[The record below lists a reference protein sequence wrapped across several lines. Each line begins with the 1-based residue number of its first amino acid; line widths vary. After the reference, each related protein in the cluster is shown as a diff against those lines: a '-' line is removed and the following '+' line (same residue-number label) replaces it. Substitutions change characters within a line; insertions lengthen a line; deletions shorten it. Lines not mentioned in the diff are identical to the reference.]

1 MDTMTA
7 IDFATLR
14 DEMVRRQI
22 AARGVR
28 DRRVLEAMRTVPREV
43 FVPERLAEFAYDDTP
58 LPIGEEQTISQPYV
72 VALMAEALEL
82 GPQDKVLEIGA
93 GSGYAAAVLSRIAR
107 EVWAIERHESLARQA
122 RARMERLGYSNVHI
136 LHGDG
141 TLGWPEQAPYDGIVV
156 AAGGPEV
163 PRALLDQLAEGG
175 RLVIP
180 IGPDPR
186 TQSLVRVRRR
196 ADGDYIRE
204 DLGAVRFVPLI
215 GAQGW
220 REEGGAFTAPPQAP
234 VVGVGGPPGEPVTE
248 DPAAAAR
255 ASEAE
260 RAAQAAAGVRPVS
273 EALAPAGLPPEVV
286 LTYPRAASPPA
297 QVAKLIREEAEPFD
311 DLETADLGAL
321 LERIGDCR
329 VVLLGEA
336 THGTS
341 EFYRFRARI
350 TQELLR
356 QKGFNVVA
364 VEADWPDAAQIDRYV
379 RGRETPPAEG
389 PTFARFPTWMW
400 RNREVRDFV
409 HWLRDYNEEVSEPE
423 RKVSFHGLDLYSL
436 YTSIASVLRYL
447 DEVDPEAGQVARL
460 RYGCLTPW
468 AQDPALYGRA
478 ALTRR
483 FAVCEAEV
491 LTNLREMLD
500 RRLQYAAR
508 DGESFL
514 DAVQNARVVANA
526 ERYYRAMYYGSA
538 ESWNLRD
545 RHMFDT
551 LRTLIGFRGAEAKAV
566 VWEHNSHIGNAAATE
581 MGARGELN
589 VGQLARDEYGD
600 DAYLVGFGTDH
611 GTVAAAT
618 DWDGEMEIKRVR
630 PSHPESYERLCHESG
645 VAAFLLHLR
654 EPERSEVREELEAP
668 RLERAIGV
676 IYRPET
682 ELLSHYFQA
691 VLPWQFDEY
700 AWFDETRAVTPLGTE
715 EVSGLPETY
724 PFGL

>member
-1 MDTMTA
+1 METMTA
-7 IDFATLR
+7 LDFATLR
-14 DEMVRRQI
+14 QEMVDRQI

-28 DRRVLEAMRTVPREV
+28 SPRVLEALRTVPRER
-43 FVPERLAEFAYDDTP
+43 FVPERLAELAYDDTP

-82 GPQDKVLEIGA
+82 QPGDKVLEIGA

-107 EVWAIERHESLARQA
+107 EVWTIERHPSLAREA
-122 RARMERLGYSNVHI
+122 RERMARLGYSNLQV

-141 TLGWPEQAPYDGIVV
+141 TLGWPEHAPYDAIVV

-163 PRALLDQLAEGG
+163 PRALLDQLAPGG

-180 IGPDPR
+180 IGPGPR

-196 ADGDYIRE
+196 PDGTLAHE
-204 DLGAVRFVPLI
+204 DLGGVRFVPLI

-220 REEGGAFTAPPQAP
+220 REEGGGLAPQAP
-234 VVGVGGPPGEPVTE
+234 VAGVGGAPGEPVTE
-248 DPAAAAR
+248 SPAAEAAR
-255 ASEAE
+255 AAE
-260 RAAQAAAGVRPVS
+260 TAAGVRPVFG
-273 EALAPAGLPPEVV
+273 ALGSAGPPPEIV
-286 LTYPRAASPPA
+286 LMQPRPASPVS
-297 QVAKLIREEAEPFD
+297 QVARLIREDAEA
-311 DLETADLGAL
+311 LGDIEAAELGPL
-321 LERIGDCR
+321 LDRIGDSR

-350 TQELLR
+350 TRELVLR
-356 QKGFNVVA
+356 KGFTLVA
-364 VEADWPDAAQIDRYV
+364 AEADWPDAARIDRYV
-379 RGRETPPAEG
+379 RGLPGPPPEG

-400 RNREVRDFV
+400 RNREVRDFT
-409 HWLRDYNEEVSEPE
+409 HWLRDHNAGVGEPE
-423 RKVSFHGLDLYSL
+423 ARVSFHGLDVYSL
-436 YTSIASVLRYL
+436 YESIAAVLRYL
-447 DEVDPEAGQVARL
+447 ESVDPEAAQVARL

-468 AQDPALYGRA
+468 ERDPALYGRA

-483 FAVCEAEV
+483 FPLCEAEV
-491 LTNLREMLD
+491 LTTLQQLLEKRLD
-500 RRLQYAAR
+500 YAAR
-508 DGESFL
+508 DGERFL
-514 DAVQNARVVANA
+514 DAVQNARIVANA

-551 LRTLIGFRGAEAKAV
+551 LRMLLRFRGRDGGEAKAV
-566 VWEHNSHIGNAAATE
+566 VWEHNSHLGDASATE

-589 VGQLARDEYGD
+589 VGQLAREHFRDS
-600 DAYLVGFGTDH
+600 AYLVGFGTDH

-630 PSHPESYERLCHESG
+630 PAHPGSYERLCHESE
-645 VAAFLLHLR
+645 VPAFLLPLR
-654 EPERSEVREELEAP
+654 QPRRAELREELEVP

-700 AWFDETRAVTPLGTE
+700 VWLDETRAVTPLAVH
-715 EVSGLPETY
+715 EVSGMPETY